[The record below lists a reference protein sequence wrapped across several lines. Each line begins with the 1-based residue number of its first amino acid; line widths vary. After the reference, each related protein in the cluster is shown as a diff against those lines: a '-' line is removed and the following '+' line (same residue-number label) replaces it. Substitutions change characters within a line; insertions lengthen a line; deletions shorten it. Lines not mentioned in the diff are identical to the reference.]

1 MIGLVFTIS
10 SVCSTK
16 RFLFYAGFIKK
27 ATILASK
34 KARLYTPRSLP
45 VGEFF
50 QPQERFARQRLR
62 HREPLIDQRARFPV
76 CFNGCYSFVTG
87 FSVPWACAGTA
98 PVPGANP
105 SFSAIYVHNR
115 NVVHVV
121 FLGEYEK
128 AAEVRTQMP
137 FV

>member
-27 ATILASK
+27 A
-34 KARLYTPRSLP
+34 RLYTPRFLP

-50 QPQERFARQRLR
+50 QPQERFARKRLR

-87 FSVPWACAGTA
+87 FSAPRAGAGTA

-105 SFSAIYVHNR
+105 SFSATKKRSHLRSLFPKVI
-115 NVVHVV
+115 V
-121 FLGEYEK
+121 FTPVLGHGFY
-128 AAEVRTQMP
+128 TL
-137 FV
+137 